1 VNRAFSADVVE
12 MSMRPGALPP
22 GFQLN
27 AAPLVLKGMFNGF
40 QNAARSPQRFV
51 RWRTG
56 TRDSDCSSLL
66 QKERVS
72 LAYFAMRLGI
82 FCVVSWLLSAG
93 VGLPQTPKPASPSAS
108 PRPNLPE
115 FRPAL
120 VGTAPNSLINTIDS
134 ADLIKKGQ
142 KEAAVMFSCLVA
154 PSGEIVRSGAYRGT
168 RGSELLEQELL
179 KHLATAKFVP
189 AIHNHQPVIAVFYGT
204 VKFAV
209 VNGKPRLRIFA
220 NQQLEEVDKE
230 TDFIDPQPY
239 VGQDSKFTGLHYPE
253 TGSTVAVTGVV
264 DLALN
269 VDARGNLNNI
279 QLLSEEPPLLGF
291 GNAALSDFSG
301 AKFIP
306 AFRNGQPVECNVKIP
321 LFYKPSS

>member
-1 VNRAFSADVVE
+1 MCKGLPRYR
-12 MSMRPGALPP
+12 RPGSRRDLIS
-22 GFQLN
+22 
-27 AAPLVLKGMFNGF
+27 
-40 QNAARSPQRFV
+40 SP
-51 RWRTG
+51 
-56 TRDSDCSSLL
+56 S
-66 QKERVS
+66 QKEPLS

-82 FCVVSWLLSAG
+82 FCFVGLLLSAG
-93 VGLPQTPKPASPSAS
+93 LASGQTPKPGSPS
-108 PRPNLPE
+108 PTPKPTLPE
-115 FRPAL
+115 LRPAL
-120 VGTAPNSLINTIDS
+120 IGTAPNSLINTIDT

-154 PSGEIVRSGAYRGT
+154 PTGQIVTSGAYRGT

-179 KHLATAKFVP
+179 KRLATAKFIP

-230 TDFIDPQPY
+230 TDFIGPQAY
-239 VGQDSKFTGLHYPE
+239 VGQDSQFTGLHYPE

-264 DLALN
+264 ELALN
-269 VDARGNLNNI
+269 VDAKGNLTNL
-279 QLLSEEPPLLGF
+279 QVLSEDPPLLGF
-291 GNAALSDFSG
+291 GDAALSDFSG

-306 AFRNGQPVECNVKIP
+306 AFRNGQPVESNVKVP
-321 LFYKPSS
+321 LFYKPLS

>member
-1 VNRAFSADVVE
+1 
-12 MSMRPGALPP
+12 MCKGLPRYR
-22 GFQLN
+22 
-27 AAPLVLKGMFNGF
+27 
-40 QNAARSPQRFV
+40 RSGSR
-51 RWRTG
+51 
-56 TRDSDCSSLL
+56 RDLISSPL
-66 QKERVS
+66 QKEPLS

-82 FCVVSWLLSAG
+82 FCFVGLLLSAG
-93 VGLPQTPKPASPSAS
+93 LASGQTPKPGSPS
-108 PRPNLPE
+108 PTPKPTLPE
-115 FRPAL
+115 LRPAL
-120 VGTAPNSLINTIDS
+120 IGTAPNSLINTIDT

-154 PSGEIVRSGAYRGT
+154 PTGQIVTSGAYRGT

-179 KHLATAKFVP
+179 KRLATAKFIP

-230 TDFIDPQPY
+230 TDFIGPQAY
-239 VGQDSKFTGLHYPE
+239 VGQDSQFTGLHYPE

-264 DLALN
+264 ELALN
-269 VDARGNLNNI
+269 VDAKGNLTNL
-279 QLLSEEPPLLGF
+279 QVLSEDPPLLGF
-291 GNAALSDFSG
+291 GDAALSDFSG

-306 AFRNGQPVECNVKIP
+306 AFRNGQPVESNVKVP
-321 LFYKPSS
+321 LFYKPLS